1 MHDVA
6 PLIRVSQTTV
16 SFVLH
21 GREEADISDETKAP
35 YSAATWLLSLNNLI
49 RGTHHANASGRARP
63 LTHAHRRERQLGG
76 FTSWSGVRQRAL
88 TKLCVYSAQQ
98 PHNLEPS
105 AEGAIVKLLR
115 GVLR

>member
-35 YSAATWLLSLNNLI
+35 YSAATWLLSLSNLI

-63 LTHAHRRERQLGG
+63 LTGESANLAASPACKATCVDQIVCL
-76 FTSWSGVRQRAL
+76 QRPTTA
-88 TKLCVYSAQQ
+88 
-98 PHNLEPS
+98 
-105 AEGAIVKLLR
+105 
-115 GVLR
+115 